1 MDTVLSSEQNYQKVI
16 HWCLFI
22 FGYFCKTFC
31 FYYLK
36 IFHIISLQTF
46 TQLRRK
52 AARFESSQ
60 YEIIVAYW
68 DFEMMFDSNTNCVTI
83 ETTEQ
88 EIADEYFDNLILNIT
103 NNGPIHPPYT
113 NIYIES

>member
-1 MDTVLSSEQNYQKVI
+1 
-16 HWCLFI
+16 
-22 FGYFCKTFC
+22 
-31 FYYLK
+31 
-36 IFHIISLQTF
+36 
-46 TQLRRK
+46 
-52 AARFESSQ
+52 
-60 YEIIVAYW
+60 
-68 DFEMMFDSNTNCVTI
+68 MMFDSNTNCVTI